1 MKLFAKLLQNKS
13 LQDFLFAVA
22 ALFVLIVIFSSN
34 GTAAAQHN
42 KSTNET
48 TTIQQITKGA
58 IFVKNVKAGHA
69 QPIVCLDAGH
79 YGKYNRSPAVP
90 AYYESDMNWKLH
102 NMLKAELEQYGIM
115 VKQTRSDKDKDLSVY
130 NRGVASDGCDLF
142 LSIHSNA
149 VGNGVNEDVDYPVVY
164 VQLDGKGDALG
175 NQLAAEIERL
185 MDTKQNGRI
194 NKREGK
200 SGEYYGVLRGAAAV
214 GTMGMILEHSFHTNT
229 RSTKWLMDDSN
240 LQKLAQREAELVAGW
255 FGMSKKEESADVWY
269 CVQIGAYSV
278 KKNAEAQLAK
288 AKAAGF
294 ADAYIETKPKN
305 PAAANAPEPAPEQP
319 AEKRK
324 TIDEL
329 ALEVIDGKWGNGAE
343 RKQRLTAAGYDY
355 AAVQKRVNEMLGG

>member
-1 MKLFAKLLQNKS
+1 M
-13 LQDFLFAVA
+13 
-22 ALFVLIVIFSSN
+22 
-34 GTAAAQHN
+34 
-42 KSTNET
+42 
-48 TTIQQITKGA
+48 
-58 IFVKNVKAGHA
+58 KNVKAGHA
-69 QPIVCLDAGH
+69 KPIVCLDAGH

-90 AYYESDMNWKLH
+90 AYYESEMNWKLH
-102 NMLKAELEQYGIM
+102 LLLKDELQKYGIE

-130 NRGVASDGCDLF
+130 QRGVASDGCDLF

-149 VGNGVNEDVDYPVVY
+149 VGSYVNESVDYPVVH
-164 VQLDGKGDALG
+164 VQLDGKGDELG
-175 NQLAAEIERL
+175 KQLAAAIEQL
-185 MDTKQNGRI
+185 MDTKQKGEIRTRRGN
-194 NKREGK
+194 

-214 GTMGMILEHSFHTNT
+214 GTIGMILEHSFHTNT
-229 RSTKWLMDDSN
+229 RSTNWLMEDSN

-255 FGMSKKEESADVWY
+255 FGMSKQEESADVWY

-305 PAAANAPEPAPEQP
+305 AAAAAEPEKPVEQ
-319 AEKRK
+319 RK

-329 ALEVIDGKWGNGAE
+329 AREVINGDWGNGEE

-355 AAVQKRVNEMLGG
+355 AAVQQRVNELLKG

>member
-1 MKLFAKLLQNKS
+1 M
-13 LQDFLFAVA
+13 
-22 ALFVLIVIFSSN
+22 
-34 GTAAAQHN
+34 
-42 KSTNET
+42 
-48 TTIQQITKGA
+48 
-58 IFVKNVKAGHA
+58 KNVKSGHA

-102 NMLKAELEQYGIM
+102 NMLKAELEQYGIK
-115 VKQTRSDKDKDLSVY
+115 VKQTRSDKNKDLSVY
-130 NRGVASDGCDLF
+130 QRGVASDGCDLF

-149 VGNGVNEDVDYPVVY
+149 VGNGVNEEVDYPVVY

-175 NQLAAEIERL
+175 KQLAAEIERL

-294 ADAYIETKPKN
+294 ADAYIATKPKN
-305 PAAANAPEPAPEQP
+305 PAAATAPEPAPEQP

-329 ALEVIDGKWGNGAE
+329 AREVINGKWGNGEE

-355 AAVQKRVNEMLGG
+355 YAVQKRVNEMLGG